1 MKIFQAQKKRLS
13 KYSSTFTYIFDK
25 VQKKRDHAS
34 DVVKLI
40 HLTLLHSLNGKRVI
54 ILTLSTCSHLKIKVN
69 KKLQVNNMILKVYV
83 K

>member
-1 MKIFQAQKKRLS
+1 MKIFQAQKNSQDFLNALQ
-13 KYSSTFTYIFDK
+13 FTYIFDK
-25 VQKKRDHAS
+25 VQKKRDHPS

-69 KKLQVNNMILKVYV
+69 KKLQVNNMIL
-83 K
+83 